1 MVWPPPQASKDA
13 KTPKAKEI
21 TIIQSRIE
29 YSPTMPKYNEFSKA
43 IMKTPPTI
51 DCTVVNAQ
59 KLMTANTIFTSDV
72 YAEGNPEM
80 QSYNVRDQLDTD
92 I

>member
-43 IMKTPPTI
+43 IMKTPLLSTR
-51 DCTVVNAQ
+51 V
-59 KLMTANTIFTSDV
+59 LSFIFFV
-72 YAEGNPEM
+72 
-80 QSYNVRDQLDTD
+80 
-92 I
+92 